1 VTIRYELA
9 AVGQLDVI
17 RAAYE
22 DGRQAQRLRGAA
34 EWPEFSELSIRAE
47 ITEDRLWR
55 VIEDETLIGVFTV
68 AYADPAIW
76 GDRETGRHLYLHR
89 IARAAGSSTTGVF
102 AKVLDWARAYCNEHA
117 CEGIRI
123 DTWGSNDQ
131 LIAYYARFGF
141 ALVARVRLG
150 SDPRLPVHYHG
161 SELALL
167 EQPLSA
173 RGTTHSS

>member
-9 AVGQLDVI
+9 TVAQLDAI

-22 DGRQAQRLRGAA
+22 DGRRTQRQRAAA

-47 ITEDRLWR
+47 IAEGRLWR
-55 VIEDETLIGVFTV
+55 VIEDETLVGVFTV

-76 GDRETGRHLYLHR
+76 GDRETGGYIYLHR
-89 IARAAGSSTTGVF
+89 IARAVGSPTAGVF
-102 AKVLDWARAYCNEHA
+102 AQVLEWARAYCNEHA

-150 SDPRLPVHYHG
+150 NDPRLPVHYHG

-167 EQPLSA
+167 ERPPEVA
-173 RGTTHSS
+173 RSS